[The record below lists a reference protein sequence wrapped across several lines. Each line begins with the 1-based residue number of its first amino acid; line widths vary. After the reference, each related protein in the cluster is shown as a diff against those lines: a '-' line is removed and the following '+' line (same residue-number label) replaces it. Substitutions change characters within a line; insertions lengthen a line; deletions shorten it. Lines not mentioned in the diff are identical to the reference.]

1 MKKGIKIKTFKK
13 KYWSIKFFISLI
25 IACMIISFIISYILQ
40 LKGHSFL
47 PSVFLNV
54 FGGLF
59 TGLIILLYQ
68 FYSKLKLGE
77 AKQIVVKLQSLSEI
91 PTKDINILDFCTDE
105 TRPSEEELEEGVVKI
120 DSIIDDNK
128 GTVLALRKY
137 MEIIQQINEELTNII
152 SFNDNVLNI
161 CNELHAYKNS
171 VNKVLDY
178 FEEYTIEQALIPNPY
193 LLREIETGYVVDVF
207 EEIPENFQCTG
218 KDLYIDPPYKE
229 FREVELVYK
238 NKKNIES
245 KEVYEEWTQK
255 MKKLMK
261 DTKNINIKLM
271 NEKEKIINYHNSSI
285 IIN

>member
-40 LKGHSFL
+40 LKDHAFL

-68 FYSKLKLGE
+68 FYSKSKLEE

-91 PTKDINILDFCTDE
+91 PTKDIDILDFCTDE
-105 TRPSEEELEEGVVKI
+105 TRPSYEELEEGVVEI
-120 DSIIDDNK
+120 DSIIDDNE
-128 GTVLALRKY
+128 GTALALRKY
-137 MEIIQQINEELTNII
+137 MEIIQKINEQLSNII
-152 SFNDNVLNI
+152 SFNDNVLNLCI
-161 CNELHAYKNS
+161 NLYTYKNS
-171 VNKVLDY
+171 VNEVSEY
-178 FEEYTIEQALIPNPY
+178 FEEYTIEQALIPNLY
-193 LLREIETGYVVDVF
+193 LLREIETGDIIDVF
-207 EEIPENFQCTG
+207 KEIPENFQSTDN
-218 KDLYIDPPYKE
+218 DLYIDSPYKE

-238 NKKNIES
+238 NKKNIDS
-245 KEVYEEWTQK
+245 TEVYEEWIQK

-261 DTKNINIKLM
+261 DTENINMKLM